1 MAMDTGLIS
10 SYRKAWRKDHPF
22 GFVAKPMKNS
32 QGALDL
38 KRWEC
43 MIPGRDKTIWE
54 GALLKLEV
62 QFPDGRFTQASFSS
76 DKTANDCRRVPYEA
90 TEVYAAFF
98 AGRQPI
104 ALNQRD

>member
-1 MAMDTGLIS
+1 
-10 SYRKAWRKDHPF
+10 
-22 GFVAKPMKNS
+22 MKTS

-62 QFPDGRFTQASFSS
+62 NFPDGELRT
-76 DKTANDCRRVPYEA
+76 TM
-90 TEVYAAFF
+90 
-98 AGRQPI
+98 
-104 ALNQRD
+104 L

>member
-1 MAMDTGLIS
+1 
-10 SYRKAWRKDHPF
+10 
-22 GFVAKPMKNS
+22 MKNS

-62 QFPDGRFTQASFSS
+62 QFPDGKIE
-76 DKTANDCRRVPYEA
+76 DCVHTAERTRALTDVAEYPTKPPKCTTHLLTDLQDLRRYS
-90 TEVYAAFF
+90 
-98 AGRQPI
+98 
-104 ALNQRD
+104 